1 MQLLLT
7 LFKVIV
13 NRGSKKLEIEVKCL
27 YDDVATLKTA
37 IEEAIIKGQKS
48 VAVLSDIP
56 ESDLVSNEDF
66 ALTCVNAGSGVVG
79 WLADF

>member
-1 MQLLLT
+1 M
-7 LFKVIV
+7 
-13 NRGSKKLEIEVKCL
+13 EMEVKCL
-27 YDDVATLKTA
+27 QDEFVTLKTA

-79 WLADF
+79 WVNDF